1 MQTNVLEYFLK
12 TQDRWPSKTAV
23 TDGCEAWTFEQ
34 LGKRAASIA
43 RKIVSLTSSTNS
55 PVAVYLPKT
64 NEAIASFL
72 GVLLS
77 GNCYAPLDTK
87 APVARIQT
95 ILNHLDPVLIIT
107 TSELSSQLAANGV
120 DTSRLLLV
128 NQVHSDDG
136 ELPDRWQ
143 KLIDTDP
150 VYIIHTSGSTGRPKG
165 VVVNH
170 RGVIDYIDW
179 ARDTFGI
186 DDRCVIGN
194 QAPLI
199 FDNSTLDLYL
209 CFACGA
215 TLHLIPEELFL
226 FPVRLLEYLAEKFV
240 NFVFWVPSVM
250 ISTADKKVLDRVT
263 NLRLQ
268 KVLFAGEVMPAKHLN
283 VWRSRF
289 PGALFANLYGPTEI
303 TVDCTYYIVDRPLD
317 DDEPVPIGRPCRN
330 TQVLILNAEN
340 QPCKV
345 GERGELCVRGSS
357 LASGYWND
365 PTHTAGAFV
374 QNPLNRHHP
383 ELIYRTGDSVYR
395 NEKGE
400 IIFVGRKDFQIKHM
414 GYRIELGDIEH
425 FAMQVSGIRNACVL
439 YQFDK
444 KQIVLVY
451 EADRDIDPGFIRR
464 ELGRNLPKY
473 MWPTA
478 FHRLCEL
485 PRTANGK
492 IDRQQLIME
501 YAGQT
506 VLNGRLDSSESGTM
520 RQIEILRGVGD

>member
-1 MQTNVLEYFLK
+1 MQVNVLEYFLK
-12 TQDRWPSKTAV
+12 TRGRWPSKTAV
-23 TDGCEAWTFEQ
+23 TDGHEAWSFEK

-43 RKIVSLTSSTNS
+43 REIVSRVSSTAS
-55 PVAVYLPKT
+55 PVAIYLPKT

-72 GVLLS
+72 GVLFS
-77 GNCYAPLDTK
+77 GNCYAPLDIK
-87 APVARIQT
+87 APVARTQA

-107 TSELSSQLAANGV
+107 TTELSGQLASTGV
-120 DTSRLLLV
+120 DGSRLVLV
-128 NQVHSDDG
+128 DQLEWDG
-136 ELPDRWQ
+136 EGLQDRWQ

-179 ARDTFGI
+179 ARECFGI
-186 DDRCVIGN
+186 DENCAIGN

-226 FPVRLLEYLAEKFV
+226 FPVRLLEYLTEKSV

-250 ISTADKKVLDRVT
+250 IAVADKKVLDRAAT
-263 NLRLQ
+263 LRLE
-268 KVLFAGEVMPAKHLN
+268 KILFAGEVMPAKHLN

-303 TVDCTYYIVDRPLD
+303 TVDCTYYIVDRELG

-330 TQVLILNAEN
+330 TDVLLLNAEN
-340 QPCKV
+340 QPCQT

-357 LASGYWND
+357 LASGYWNESAQ
-365 PTHTAGAFV
+365 TTLAFV

-383 ELIYRTGDSVYR
+383 ELIYRTGDLVYR
-395 NEKGE
+395 NERGE
-400 IIFVGRKDFQIKHM
+400 IIYVGRKDFQIKHM

-425 FAMQVSGIRNACVL
+425 FALQVSGIRNGCVL
-439 YQFDK
+439 YHFGK
-444 KQIVLVY
+444 KEIVLVY
-451 EADRDIDPGFIRR
+451 EADGDIDPAFIRS
-464 ELGRNLPKY
+464 ELGRNVPKY
-473 MWPTA
+473 MWPTE
-478 FHRLCEL
+478 FRRLPEM

-492 IDRQQLIME
+492 IDRQQLMME
-501 YAGQT
+501 FGK
-506 VLNGRLDSSESGTM
+506 
-520 RQIEILRGVGD
+520 